1 MRVNPKQERA
11 ESTVQHISEA
21 AIQLLN
27 TPKSPDFTTNHIAEH
42 AGVSVGTLYRYF
54 PAKGAILRYLV
65 CKEASQ
71 ARKRAFEIIAT
82 SPASDAKSLLHE
94 VLETA
99 GQRFSGRQSAAR
111 QIRTLVEA
119 DADLA
124 REVAQIR
131 MDIVRR
137 LYTRIAELEPWRPSH
152 QSEATLATVRDAFVT
167 AIQTFAAHNNDR
179 PMNIETRSK
188 LIMSLLEAFSEE
200 PSQ

>member
-54 PAKGAILRYLV
+54 PDKGAILRYLV
-65 CKEASQ
+65 RKEASQ

-82 SPASDAKSLLHE
+82 SSASDAKSLLHE
-94 VLETA
+94 ILEAA
-99 GQRFSGRQSAAR
+99 GHRFNGRQSAAR

-137 LYTRIAELEPWRPSH
+137 FYTRIVELEPWRPSH

-179 PMNIETRSK
+179 PVNIETRIK
-188 LIMSLLEAFSEE
+188 LVMSLLEAFSEE
-200 PSQ
+200 PTN